1 MLLGE
6 EIRTQLVSSTEISLL
21 WFGDGQSNFCK
32 TRFGSKKGL
41 CKGIAGIIDQL
52 EKVRFCCVNGNS
64 KILKPHV
71 SQF

>member
-1 MLLGE
+1 MLLGKK
-6 EIRTQLVSSTEISLL
+6 IRTQLVSSTEIALL
-21 WFGDGQSNFCK
+21 WFWDGQSNLCK

-41 CKGIAGIIDQL
+41 CKYTAGIIDQL

-64 KILKPHV
+64 KIVKPRV